1 MKKIVNIVLTKS
13 TRQYDRLYSYIVP
26 DALTSAI
33 EPGMR
38 VLVPF
43 GQSNRTVEAVILE
56 VSAASTEN
64 ETKLKEIKN
73 IIDKEPIYDNTLL
86 ELCKWMRKRYI
97 CTFGDIFKVMTPP
110 GISVK
115 ESTFIELLEDGIT
128 ENENEEIIIS
138 FIKARN
144 GRVNVQDIKNELPQ
158 KNLTKT
164 LKTMENRG
172 LIKITEGFE
181 PSVRNKKI
189 RVATLA
195 VDPENVSADIENG
208 SIKRIQQIRVLELLL
223 DCDVISV
230 QDLMSFCSVTVSVIN
245 TLVKKGYIEIS
256 EMEIQRTV
264 ETPNVKKTAPLV
276 PNEEQELI
284 IRSLSQ
290 KIREASF
297 ESVLLHGVTGS
308 GKTEVYLQLISF
320 CLELGKQ
327 AIVLVPEIA
336 LTPQMVERFRSRF
349 GENVAVWHSRLSP
362 GEKYDQW
369 KLMLQGKINVVVG
382 ARSAVFAPFKKLGM
396 IVVDEEHES
405 SYKSEITPKYHARDV
420 AVKRCSLSNA
430 VLLCGSATPSIES
443 YYNAL
448 TGKTKLYKMEKR
460 ANNMILPKVTVV
472 DMRKELEAGNRS
484 IFSEL
489 IKDELNRNLEIEE
502 QTILFLNRR
511 GHSSFMLCR
520 DCGITL
526 MCPNCNISLTYH
538 QKDERLICHYCGYTI
553 KTPKVCPKC
562 GGPHI
567 RQFGAGTQ
575 KVEEEVNKKF
585 PEASVVRMDLDTT
598 TGKNSHAKIL
608 GKFKD
613 EGIDILVGTQ
623 MIAKGHDF
631 PKVTLVGIL
640 AADGLLGAPDFRSS
654 EKTFQLITQVS
665 GRAGRAELEGRVVLQ
680 AYNVDDFSIKYASRH
695 DYEGF
700 FENEIAIRK
709 KLHYPPFTNI
719 GMVLLSGQI
728 DKMVYNVANTVS
740 KKLTEDFKQHD
751 IDLAVLGPS
760 RAPVSRI
767 NGKYRWRIIIKC
779 DNMERMI
786 SILTTLHDGYY
797 DKKNDGQVALSIE
810 INPQNML

>member
-1 MKKIVNIVLTKS
+1 MNSIVNVVLTKS

-26 DALTSAI
+26 DSLTQRL

-56 VSAASTEN
+56 VLMSDREN
-64 ETKLKEIKN
+64 ESKLKQIKSV
-73 IIDKEPIYDNTLL
+73 IDKEPIYDNTLL

-115 ESTFIELLEDGIT
+115 ENTFIEVLEAYNIEDED
-128 ENENEEIIIS
+128 ENEKKIIS
-138 FIKARN
+138 FIRSREGK
-144 GRVNVQDIKNELPQ
+144 VTIEEIKIELSL
-158 KNLTKT
+158 KNISRIFKSM
-164 LKTMENRG
+164 KKKG

-181 PSVRNKKI
+181 TSVKNKKI
-189 RVATLA
+189 RVAALA
-195 VDPENVSADIENG
+195 VEPESVTNDIENG
-208 SIKRIQQIRVLELLL
+208 NIKRIQQIRVLELLL

-256 EMEIQRTV
+256 EMEVQRTV
-264 ETPNVKKTAPLV
+264 ATPDVKRTTPLV
-276 PNEEQELI
+276 PNEEQAFI
-284 IRSLSQ
+284 INEISK
-290 KIREASF
+290 KIKEDTF
-297 ESVLLHGVTGS
+297 ESFLIHGVTGS
-308 GKTEVYLQLISF
+308 GKTEVYLQLINYN
-320 CLELGKQ
+320 LELGKQ

-336 LTPQMVERFRSRF
+336 LTPQMVERFRGRF

-362 GEKYDQW
+362 GEKFDQW

-382 ARSAVFAPFKKLGM
+382 ARSALFAPFKNLGM

-448 TGKTKLYKMEKR
+448 SGKTKLYRMQKR

-489 IKDELNRNLEIEE
+489 LRDEININIKEE
-502 QTILFLNRR
+502 QQTILFLNRR
-511 GHSSFMLCR
+511 GHSSFILCR

-538 QKDERLICHYCGYTI
+538 QRDDRLICHYCGYTI

-562 GGPHI
+562 GGSHI
-567 RQFGAGTQ
+567 RHFGAGTQ
-575 KVEEEVNKKF
+575 KVEEEVNKTF
-585 PEASVVRMDLDTT
+585 PEASVIRMDLDTT

-608 GKFKD
+608 GRFKE

-631 PKVTLVGIL
+631 PKVTLVGVL

-680 AYNVDDFSIKYASRH
+680 AYNVDDFSIKCASKH

-700 FENEIAIRK
+700 YENEIAIRE

-719 GMVLLSGQI
+719 GMVLLTGQI
-728 DKMVYNVANTVS
+728 DKMVYNVANSVS
-740 KKLTEDFKQHD
+740 KKLSEEFKNT
-751 IDLAVLGPS
+751 ASVVLGPS
-760 RAPVSRI
+760 RAPVSKI

-779 DNMERMI
+779 DNMDKMI
-786 SILTTLHDGYY
+786 SILTMLHDGYY